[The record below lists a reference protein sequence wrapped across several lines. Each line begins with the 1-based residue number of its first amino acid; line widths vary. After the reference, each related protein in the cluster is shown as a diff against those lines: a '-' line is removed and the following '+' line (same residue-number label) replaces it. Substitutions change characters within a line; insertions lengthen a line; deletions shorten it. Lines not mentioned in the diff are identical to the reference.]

1 VSGYGAT
8 VAGSGQRP
16 LLFLDVDGP
25 LIPFGAPPQQY
36 QIYWTDHEL
45 KGAGSNPLLAR
56 LNPDHGSRLTALPC
70 ELVWATGW
78 RAGANDCIAPL
89 LGLPLLPMVAWPE
102 PSELDEQDERN
113 GLHWKTRALLSWA
126 AGRLGGRSPGSMM
139 RSPPPIGP
147 GWPLT
152 TQQTP
157 YSIGSTLARD
167 SPIPTTAFSTSG
179 YRRSTGCPPRLAQ
192 PEHQGGGAVCR

>member
-1 VSGYGAT
+1 M
-8 VAGSGQRP
+8 AGSGQRP

-25 LIPFGAPPQQY
+25 LIPFGAPPEQY
-36 QIYWTDHEL
+36 QSYWTDREL

-89 LGLPLLPMVAWPE
+89 LGLPLLPVVVWPE

-126 AGRLGGRSPGSMM
+126 AGRPFAWVDDEITAADRTWVSAHHPADFLLHRVDPRTGLTDADYALLDEWLQKADGMPTSPGA
-139 RSPPPIGP
+139 
-147 GWPLT
+147 T
-152 TQQTP
+152 
-157 YSIGSTLARD
+157 
-167 SPIPTTAFSTSG
+167 
-179 YRRSTGCPPRLAQ
+179 
-192 PEHQGGGAVCR
+192 